1 MEVAMFGITSQ
12 DIKIIDTKI
21 ELQKRYLLN
30 KFCDFED
37 ELKSILDFTFSANLN
52 QKKYLQK

>member
-1 MEVAMFGITSQ
+1 MFGITSQ